1 MPIFVERKECAK
13 DFKQKIQEDNGITI
27 FKTFKAKATKDIHN
41 VVQDYAKY
49 SKHS

>member
-27 FKTFKAKATKDIHN
+27 KTFKAKATKDIHN